1 MACKTTLQFYNSS
14 NASDPRLLQSWGGFT
29 LLLRPPW
36 WLGLGDCWRVGK
48 GCPLPSAP
56 KTPSKRFKTPPRRSH
71 DTPKRHQ
78 GTKPSAKHPS
88 HSQGAPRRLQD
99 AVLTASGTDENS
111 KIRCKYLLHLRLRF
125 ANDSKTNLPLKF
137 GPFETLKYLISVVLN
152 WF

>member
-14 NASDPRLLQSWGGFT
+14 NASDPRLLQSWGGGVT

-71 DTPKRHQ
+71 DTPKRRQ
-78 GTKPSAKHPS
+78 GTKPSARHPS

-99 AVLTASGTDENS
+99 AVLTAFGTEE
-111 KIRCKYLLHLRLRF
+111 
-125 ANDSKTNLPLKF
+125 DSKNDANIYSIFDF
-137 GPFETLKYLISVVLN
+137 GLQTIPKRIYLSSLAPSRP
-152 WF
+152 